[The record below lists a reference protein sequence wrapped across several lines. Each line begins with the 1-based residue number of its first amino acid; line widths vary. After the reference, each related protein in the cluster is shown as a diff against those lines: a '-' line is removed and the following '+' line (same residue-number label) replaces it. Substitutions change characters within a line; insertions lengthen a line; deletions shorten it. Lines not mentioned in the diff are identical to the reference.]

1 MTEDGGR
8 KQGGIGEPGLPTG
21 MPVGERVAVGKRSG
35 NFICCNSAACMT
47 RPLKV
52 LLVEDNP
59 SDTVLLLQALRDAG
73 FVPEWKRVDSESDYL
88 AGLLT
93 GVELVL
99 SDCTLP
105 QFSGQRALELLV
117 KSGRDTPFIVVTG
130 TIGDEAAVKM
140 MKLGAADFLLKDRLG
155 RLGPAIESVL
165 EQARLRRDR
174 RQAEEAL
181 REAHSQLNH
190 LVARSPTV
198 IYSLKVAGWE
208 VRPRFVSENI
218 FALSGFTAEETLRP
232 EWWLSQLHPED
243 REVALAGQRAAIEQ
257 GVCRVEYRIRH
268 KDGRYL
274 WVEDRKRMPLG
285 AENGSREIVGGWTD
299 ITARKQAQEA
309 AREIEERFRQVVENI
324 HEVFWMIDM
333 ATSRML
339 YVSPGYEDIWG
350 RSCESVYQS
359 DQSWGAT
366 IHADDR
372 ARIAEAAAVRQ
383 TGGAYDETYRIV
395 RPDGTVRWIRDRAFP
410 VKDAKGKVR
419 RLVGVAEDI
428 TEQKQMEE
436 KFLRAQRMEAVGAL
450 TSGVAHDLNNILAPM
465 LMVAGL
471 LKGKLTEAHDREMLA
486 IVESSAQRGA
496 GIIAQLLAFSRG
508 GEGVRSRI
516 PPRHLVKEM
525 VSILQETFPRDIRI
539 ESEVPADLWDV
550 MADATHLHQ
559 VIMNLCVNARDAMPD
574 GGKLTLTVKNVQLTG
589 SEVQGH
595 SRAAAGPHVLVTVT
609 DTGHGIPAE
618 IMDRIF
624 DPFFTTKEIGKG
636 TGLGL
641 STVVGIVKNH
651 GGFVTAYSE
660 AGHGT
665 VFKVYLPAVTGSAPV
680 FAKETAPP
688 FQTAGN
694 ELILIVDDEA
704 LIREAT
710 QAVLEKHGY
719 RVVTAGTGEEA
730 IQMFI
735 RHRVAIRLVL
745 TDVMM
750 PGMGGLALIRSL
762 RVLEPGIRV
771 VASSGMDQEEKQAE
785 LAALGIREILA
796 KPYTQVQLLKTLE
809 RALAR
814 KNGIAAGSIA
824 APAGP
829 AARRL

>member
-21 MPVGERVAVGKRSG
+21 MPVGGRVASGKRSG
-35 NFICCNSAACMT
+35 NFICFNSAACMA
-47 RPLKV
+47 RPLQV
-52 LLVEDNP
+52 LFVEDNP
-59 SDTVLLLQALRDAG
+59 ADAVLLLQALRDAG
-73 FVPEWKRVDSESDYL
+73 FAPNWKRVETESAYL
-88 AGLLT
+88 AALHT
-93 GVELVL
+93 GIELVL
-99 SDCTLP
+99 SGSELP

-117 KSGRDTPFIVVTG
+117 KSGRDIPFIVISG
-130 TIGDEAAVKM
+130 TIGEEIAVKM
-140 MKLGAADFLLKDRLG
+140 MKLGAADFLLKGRLG

-165 EQARLRRDR
+165 EQSRLRRER

-198 IYSLKVAGWE
+198 IYSLKVADQE
-208 VRPRFVSENI
+208 VRPHFVSENI
-218 FALSGFTAEETLRP
+218 LALSGFTAGESLRP
-232 EWWLSQLHPED
+232 DWWRNQLHPED
-243 REVALAGQRAAIEQ
+243 LELALAGQRAAIEQ

-285 AENGSREIVGGWTD
+285 ATNGGREIVGGWTD

-324 HEVFWMIDM
+324 HEVFWMIDV
-333 ATSRML
+333 ATNRML

-359 DQSWGAT
+359 AQAWAEA
-366 IHADDR
+366 IHPDDR
-372 ARIAEAAAVRQ
+372 VRIAEAAGVRQ
-383 TGGAYDETYRIV
+383 GGGKYDETYRIV
-395 RPDGTVRWIRDRAFP
+395 RPDGAVRWIRDRAFP

-428 TEQKQMEE
+428 TGHKQMEE

-471 LKGKLTEAHDREMLA
+471 LKGKLTEARDREMLA

-516 PPRHLVKEM
+516 PPRHLLKEM
-525 VSILQETFPRDIRI
+525 VSILQETFPRNIRV
-539 ESEVPADLWDV
+539 ESDVPADLWDV

-559 VIMNLCVNARDAMPD
+559 VIMNLCVNARDAMSE
-574 GGKLTLTVKNVQLTG
+574 GGRLTIGVKNVQLTG
-589 SEVQGH
+589 AEVQGH
-595 SRAAAGPHVLVTVT
+595 SQAAAGPHVLLTVT
-609 DTGHGIPAE
+609 DTGHGIPPE

-651 GGFVTAYSE
+651 GGFVMAYSE
-660 AGHGT
+660 PGHGT
-665 VFKVYLPAVTGSAPV
+665 VFKVYLPAVTGSAPA
-680 FAKETAPP
+680 FTKETAPP
-688 FQTAGN
+688 FQTAEG

-704 LIREAT
+704 LIREAA

-719 RVVTAGTGEEA
+719 RVVTAATGEEA

-735 RHRVAIRLVL
+735 RHRAAVRLVL

-750 PGMGGLALIRSL
+750 PGMGGVALIRSL
-762 RVLEPGIRV
+762 RVLEAGIKV
-771 VASSGMDQEEKQAE
+771 VASSGMHQEEKQAE
-785 LAALGIREILA
+785 LAELGIKEILA
-796 KPYTQVQLLKTLE
+796 KPFTQVQLLKILQ
-809 RALAR
+809 RALVT
-814 KNGIAAGSIA
+814 KNSPPPGPVRTHAG
-824 APAGP
+824 
-829 AARRL
+829 R